1 MLNRPAQTGQPGGG
15 QVPIPGEALLECL
28 VLAARAPQTFE
39 SGVVTDQVVAEP
51 LADFRPKLLDRDHPC
66 RLPTKHL
73 LC

>member
-1 MLNRPAQTGQPGGG
+1 MPRARGPG
-15 QVPIPGEALLECL
+15 
-28 VLAARAPQTFE
+28 PQTFE